1 MTINATNKKQILV
14 KFNMHNVFPF
24 PLLSLQKWNE
34 PKKKKSHINV
44 LHICATD
51 FQNILIEV
59 SILHFGR
66 LNCLVTSLP
75 T

>member
-1 MTINATNKKQILV
+1 MSS
-14 KFNMHNVFPF
+14 HFPY
-24 PLLSLQKWNE
+24 SLYKNE
-34 PKKKKSHINV
+34 MSLKKKKKSHIDV

>member
-1 MTINATNKKQILV
+1 MSS
-14 KFNMHNVFPF
+14 HFPYS
-24 PLLSLQKWNE
+24 PYKNE
-34 PKKKKSHINV
+34 MNLKKKKRKSHINV

>member
-1 MTINATNKKQILV
+1 MSS
-14 KFNMHNVFPF
+14 HFPY
-24 PLLSLQKWNE
+24 SLYKNE
-34 PKKKKSHINV
+34 MSLKKKKSHINV